1 MKTAIVTD
9 STSDISP
16 EAAKEKGITVVPL
29 NVRFGDRD
37 FRDRIDIDSAGFF
50 RMLSEPNA
58 RPSTSLPSPGVF
70 VEVYKKILEDNDS
83 IISIHISSHL
93 SGTFQSARTA
103 AMSMDGK
110 NISVI
115 DSGQVASGLNI
126 VVTRAVERAAC
137 GVSNNEIIS
146 GINSDMKKVKLYF
159 IVDTLEYLERGGRIG
174 KASSLIGGV
183 LNIKPIL
190 TVKDGV
196 IEPVSK
202 VRSRKKGIVKVF
214 EMLRESGTPEIIAIS
229 HAACYEAAQ
238 EAEELIRTEFP
249 AAKIVRSEIG
259 PVIGTH
265 TGPGCIEIS
274 CI

>member
-1 MKTAIVTD
+1 MRIAIITD

-16 EAAKEKGITVVPL
+16 AAAAEMGITVVPL

-37 FRDRIDIDSAGFF
+37 FLDRIDIDSAGFF
-50 RMLSEPNA
+50 KMLCEPGA
-58 RPSTSLPSPGVF
+58 RPSTSLPSPGAF
-70 VEVYKKILEDNDS
+70 VEAYKKALVDHDA

-93 SGTFQSARTA
+93 SGTVQSARTA
-103 AMSMDGK
+103 AMSMEGK
-110 NISVI
+110 NIHVI
-115 DSGQVASGLNI
+115 DSGQVASGLMLI
-126 VVTRAVERAAC
+126 VKKAASAAAS
-137 GVSNNEIIS
+137 GMDVSKIIS
-146 GINSDMKKVKLYF
+146 DVTESAKKVNSYF

-190 TVKDGV
+190 TLKDGV

-202 VRSRKKGIVKVF
+202 VRSRKKGVGKVV
-214 EMLRESGTPEIIAIS
+214 EMISETGVPDIIAVS
-229 HAACYEAAQ
+229 HAACEEAADDAENIVK
-238 EAEELIRTEFP
+238 EAFGEANVI
-249 AAKIVRSEIG
+249 RSEIG

-274 CI
+274 CL